1 MALALAPSDAG
12 VNDLSDLVDLDR
24 YPLHETG
31 GAHLRQIIED
41 CRAQLATRGVA
52 TVPGLVR
59 QEAVRRMAAETEA
72 VIDRTYYCDSQHN
85 AYLKAPDLD
94 LPRTH
99 PRNRDLA
106 TQVGSVAWDLI
117 EPQATLR
124 RLYLWDPLVAFVGA
138 VLDRNPFFRFADPL
152 GACSVNV
159 FRPGMGHA
167 WHFDE
172 AKFSTTLMLQKA
184 EKGGDFEYVP
194 FLRPERGEDF
204 DAVGRILDGD
214 ETDVVR
220 LPFEPGTLS
229 IFHGSRSLHRVTRCG
244 GKRDRLVAVL
254 CFASEAGA
262 VNSEAVR
269 KLFWGRTR

>member
-1 MALALAPSDAG
+1 MALALAPNDAG
-12 VNDLSDLVDLDR
+12 LNDLSDLVDLDR
-24 YPLHETG
+24 YPLHESG
-31 GAHLRQIIED
+31 GAHLRELVED
-41 CRAQLATRGVA
+41 CRVQLASRGVA
-52 TVPGLVR
+52 TLPGLVR
-59 QEAVRRMAAETEA
+59 PDAVRRMAAETEA

-138 VLDRNPFFRFADPL
+138 VLDRSPFFRFADPL
-152 GACSVNV
+152 GACSINV

>member
-1 MALALAPSDAG
+1 MALALAPNDAG
-12 VNDLSDLVDLDR
+12 LNDLSDLVDLDR
-24 YPLHETG
+24 YPLHESG
-31 GAHLRQIIED
+31 GAHLRELVED
-41 CRAQLATRGVA
+41 CRVQLASRGVA
-52 TVPGLVR
+52 TLPGLVR
-59 QEAVRRMAAETEA
+59 PDAVRRMAAETEA

-85 AYLKAPDLD
+85 AYLKAPNLD

-138 VLDRNPFFRFADPL
+138 VLDRSPFFRFADPL
-152 GACSVNV
+152 GACSINV

>member
-1 MALALAPSDAG
+1 MALALAPNDAG
-12 VNDLSDLVDLDR
+12 LNDLSDLVDLDR
-24 YPLHETG
+24 YPLHESG
-31 GAHLRQIIED
+31 GARLQELVED

-52 TVPGLVR
+52 TLPGLV
-59 QEAVRRMAAETEA
+59 QPDAVRRMAAETEA
-72 VIDRTYYCDSQHN
+72 VIDRTYFCDSQHN

-117 EPQATLR
+117 DPQATLR

-138 VLDRNPFFRFADPL
+138 VLDRSPFFRFADPL

-159 FRPGMGHA
+159 FRPGMGHN

-172 AKFSTTLMLQKA
+172 AKISTTLMLQKA

-204 DAVGRILDGD
+204 EAVGRILDGD